1 MSKIQNT
8 CETITHHI
16 GKELNLEENQKAVIQ
31 YGLFAI
37 IHTTLAI
44 GLSIILGALFG
55 VLMPTLIISI
65 VAVILRK
72 YSGGAHA
79 SNPEE
84 CAVIGTIVAVG
95 GGVIL
100 NQFKW
105 HIESVIIFGIIIFCL
120 AFYWIYKLAPVDSKA
135 KPIKKL
141 EKRAMLKK
149 KSYFVLTFYG
159 VMVVAILAIYLL
171 EPNEKLLV
179 YTTCIYGG
187 ISWQVFTLTALGHQI
202 IQKIDRLFNKSTKNE
217 GGI

>member
-1 MSKIQNT
+1 MSKIQQV
-8 CETITHHI
+8 CETATRYI
-16 GKELNLEENQKAVIQ
+16 GKELNLEENQKAVIA

-37 IHTTLAI
+37 IHTTLAM
-44 GLSIILGALFG
+44 GLSMMLGALFG
-55 VLMPTLIISI
+55 VLIPTLMISI

-72 YSGGAHA
+72 YSGGVHA

-95 GGVIL
+95 GGVFL

-105 HIESVIIFGIIIFCL
+105 HIESVMILGIIIFSY

-135 KPIKKL
+135 KPIKNL

-159 VMVVAILAIYLL
+159 VIVVAILVNYLL
-171 EPNEKLLV
+171 KPNEKLLV

-202 IQKIDRLFNKSTKNE
+202 IQNIDRLFNKLTKNK
-217 GGI
+217 GGL